1 MTAKMAFA
9 ETLNIELKTFKTS
22 GIDAGSI
29 STLKEAKM
37 VSDNEHIV
45 HSMRDFSE
53 WAGGS
58 GNGTI
63 EDMKAGWNGSAING
77 IPVVGW
83 PVVEID
89 GKPVKVAKYF
99 WQDKCRFDHWRTFDR
114 SVWELIRRYGAYYVK
129 ATKDE

>member
-1 MTAKMAFA
+1 MIVMAFP
-9 ETLNIELKTFKTS
+9 ETLNVELKTFKTS
-22 GIDAGSI
+22 GIDAWTI
-29 STLKEAKM
+29 ATLKEAKL
-37 VSDNEHIV
+37 VSDKEHIV
-45 HSMRDFSE
+45 HSMRDFSA

-58 GNGTI
+58 GEGTI

-114 SVWELIRRYGAYYVK
+114 SVWELIRRYGSYYVK
-129 ATKDE
+129 ATKEE

>member
-1 MTAKMAFA
+1 MAFA

-29 STLKEAKM
+29 STLKEAKL
-37 VSDNEHIV
+37 VSDNEHIK

-58 GNGTI
+58 GEWTI
-63 EDMKAGWNGSAING
+63 EDMLAGGNGAPING

-83 PVVEID
+83 PVVEVD
-89 GKPVKVAKYF
+89 GKPIKVAKYF
-99 WQDKCRFDHWRTFDR
+99 GQDKCRFDHWRTFDR
-114 SVWELIRRYGAYYVK
+114 SVWELIRRYGSYYVK